1 MGEISPE
8 LVWSYVIQV
17 IFWGNILLGTVL
29 VFAEHRNPSS
39 TWAWLLVLYFIPV
52 LGFLLYLF
60 FGQDLRKRHLF
71 KAKQQEDQTA
81 IARYQAEN
89 IDEGKTVSNRVKK
102 RYYDMIRMLLQSASA
117 VVTDRNEVDLFSDGT
132 DKFEALI
139 TDLKAADSYI
149 WMQYYIFHN
158 DELGKRIMDVLV
170 EKAKQGVDVASSPTA
185 WAHAVSQDASSAG
198 SRRRAAMLSCSIN
211 CCCRGSLSASTSAIT
226 AKTS

>member
-81 IARYQAEN
+81 IARYQAERAELNAN
-89 IDEGKTVSNRVKK
+89 IDR
-102 RYYDMIRMLLQSASA
+102 IL
-117 VVTDRNEVDLFSDGT
+117 
-132 DKFEALI
+132 
-139 TDLKAADSYI
+139 AD
-149 WMQYYIFHN
+149 
-158 DELGKRIMDVLV
+158 
-170 EKAKQGVDVASSPTA
+170 
-185 WAHAVSQDASSAG
+185 
-198 SRRRAAMLSCSIN
+198 
-211 CCCRGSLSASTSAIT
+211 IT
-226 AKTS
+226 AKLEGNA